1 MTNTETPRHADQHGW
16 ANLTDRVLAR
26 ISGPGADK
34 FIQGQFSQNVDEVTS
49 AQSLRAAASTPKG
62 RAYCLTRL
70 VRDGE
75 DLLIALEK
83 DMAEETI
90 AHLNKY
96 LMLFRGTSLERLESG
111 RIIGLTGSET
121 AEAIAGAAA
130 RDLKQPGQQTATS
143 HGYLIRLEDDINQQ
157 ARYEL
162 WQITADATGLPA
174 TEVSLTNWQASEI
187 RAGVPRLT
195 PATRESY
202 VPQMLNLQHLQGI
215 HYKKGCYTGQEV
227 IARMHFLGQ
236 LKKSLFRLAFSGT
249 DTAPQAGTRLVA
261 GDKTVGE
268 VVNAVMTTPL
278 EGEMLAV
285 IRHDS
290 ADQPLTLEG
299 SDNLKLTV
307 LDLPYP
313 VPEREKTTGTDT

>member
-1 MTNTETPRHADQHGW
+1 MTNTETPRHANPHGW

-34 FIQGQFSQNVDEVTS
+34 FVQGQFSQNVDEVTS

-75 DLLIALEK
+75 DLLIALEQE
-83 DMAEETI
+83 MAEETI
-90 AHLNKY
+90 THLNKY

-111 RIIGLTGSET
+111 RVIGLMGSET
-121 AEAIAGAAA
+121 AEAIAGTAA
-130 RDLKQPGQQTATS
+130 RDLTQPGQQAETPL
-143 HGYLIRLEDDINQQ
+143 GYLIRLEDDIHQQ

-162 WQITADATGLPA
+162 WQITADGTGLPA
-174 TEVSLTNWQASEI
+174 TEASLPDWQASEI
-187 RAGVPRLT
+187 RAGVPHLT

-236 LKKSLFRLAFSGT
+236 LKKSLFRLAFSGIG
-249 DTAPQAGTRLVA
+249 TAPDAGTRLIV
-261 GDKTVGE
+261 GDKAVGE
-268 VVNAVMTTPL
+268 VVNAVQTTPQG
-278 EGEMLAV
+278 GEMLAV

-290 ADQPLTLEG
+290 ASQPLTLEG
-299 SDNLKLTV
+299 AGNLKLTV

-313 VPEREKTTGTDT
+313 VPERENPTGADT